1 MCCEYLSVW
10 EQLVCREGLTVVAV
24 EEKEEEEVKKSK
36 RDEMKTQSRDKQ
48 KIERQN
54 SKETSWKLSEEEE
67 ALREKCTE
75 EEGAMLGL
83 AVMGADGSI

>member
-24 EEKEEEEVKKSK
+24 EEEEEVKKSK
-36 RDEMKTQSRDKQ
+36 RDVMKTKQ
-48 KIERQN
+48 GQTENERQN

-75 EEGAMLGL
+75 EEGEMLGL